1 MEHWLEITESNT
13 TTTTTA
19 ALSIQNAFSGQSALS
34 MASEFEEGRK
44 EMQQWLVSKV
54 GLPSYYNRFV
64 LNGYESLKFIQDIEG
79 EHELE
84 ELGILFKGHKRRI
97 MAEIDALKR
106 RNEPDYDQQI
116 EDMEDEWRQMEE
128 AEEKADEEKAVA
140 MGFVSTISTMNV
152 EEHIDEME
160 EKENIE
166 MNDDNNFND
175 DDDVIVGGDQPD

>member
-1 MEHWLEITESNT
+1 M
-13 TTTTTA
+13 
-19 ALSIQNAFSGQSALS
+19 
-34 MASEFEEGRK
+34 
-44 EMQQWLVSKV
+44 

-84 ELGILFKGHKRRI
+84 ELGIVLKGHKRRI

-106 RNEPDYDQQI
+106 RRAPDYDQQI

-152 EEHIDEME
+152 HADIDEME
-160 EKENIE
+160 EKENVEI
-166 MNDDNNFND
+166 NGSNAVQRDD
-175 DDDVIVGGDQPD
+175 DDDVIVGGDHDGDINIGNAPPSVVSAVIQEDADE